1 MSSADVSAFL
11 TAQGVF
17 LTLRYLGCALIKFL
31 RLVASHVL
39 RCDGNPIVEI
49 FANSRAGKLPLLL
62 RFGYKYPFKL
72 ICPNYLCI
80 QELLR
85 TYVEFANFSHS
96 LVSLQELV
104 RGHFP
109 HSCKFLQNFQ
119 IFFTF
124 LSLCLSSFTLFPRLS
139 LAFLSLSWKWVDLR
153 VW

>member
-1 MSSADVSAFL
+1 M
-11 TAQGVF
+11 F
-17 LTLRYLGCALIKFL
+17 LTLRYLERALIKFL

-39 RCDGNPIVEI
+39 RYDGNPTVEI
-49 FANSRAGKLPLLL
+49 FASSRVGKLPLLF
-62 RFGYKYPFKL
+62 RFEYKYPFKS

-85 TYVEFANFSHS
+85 TYVESANFSQS
-96 LVSLQELV
+96 LVSLQKLV

-109 HSCKFLQNFQ
+109 RSCKFLQTFQ

-124 LSLCLSSFTLFPRLS
+124 LSLRLSSFALFSQLS
-139 LAFLSLSWKWVDLR
+139 LAFLSLSWECVDLG